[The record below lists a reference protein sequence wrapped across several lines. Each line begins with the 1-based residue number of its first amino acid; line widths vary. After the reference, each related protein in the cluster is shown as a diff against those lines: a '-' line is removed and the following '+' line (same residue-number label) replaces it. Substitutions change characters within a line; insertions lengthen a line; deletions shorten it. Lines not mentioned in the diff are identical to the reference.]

1 MNFTHASDI
10 ILFSNYFG
18 RILIM
23 LQLYWSIAAVID
35 FLIVY
40 NLNLVNSAWD
50 FWIPL
55 LMHIGILALLC
66 GIHFVFIVL
75 YSLVVDRNK
84 EVRNIHNS
92 HRAVLLYTLKLYFQ
106 LAQVKI
112 RATGVDKVPDDGKFL
127 FVGNHISSYDP
138 MVALWTLRK
147 KNLAFVSKK
156 ENLYIKFGGKYIH
169 KAGCLGLDREN
180 NREAVK
186 TINEAAKRIT
196 DGVSA
201 MGIYPEGWVNKTG
214 EGLLTFRNGS
224 FKIAKKA
231 KVPIVIGVMNN
242 TRSIDK
248 NRFRRRTEVRFNIV
262 DVIPYEAIA
271 DLKTSEISEMV
282 YEKIYNALEKK

>member
-1 MNFTHASDI
+1 
-10 ILFSNYFG
+10 
-18 RILIM
+18 M
-23 LQLYWSIAAVID
+23 LQLYWSIAAVFD

-40 NLNLVNSAWD
+40 NLNLVNSVWD

-55 LMHIGILALLC
+55 LMHVGILAVMCAL
-66 GIHFVFIVL
+66 HFIFIVL

-84 EVRNIHNS
+84 EVKNIRNS

-112 RATGVDKVPDDGKFL
+112 KVTGVEKVPDDGKFL

-138 MVALWTLRK
+138 MIALWTLRK

-186 TINEAAKRIT
+186 TINEAARRIT

-214 EGLLTFRNGS
+214 EGLLPFRNGS
-224 FKIAKKA
+224 FKVAKKA
-231 KVPIVIGVMNN
+231 KVPIVVGVINN

-248 NRFRRRTEVRFNIV
+248 NRFRRKTEIRFNIIE
-262 DVIPYEAIA
+262 VIPYEKIA
-271 DLKTSEISEMV
+271 DLKTSEISDMV

>member
-55 LMHIGILALLC
+55 LMHVGILALLC

-92 HRAVLLYTLKLYFQ
+92 HRAVLLYTVKLYFQ

-186 TINEAAKRIT
+186 TINEAARRIT

-248 NRFRRRTEVRFNIV
+248 NRFRRRTEVHFNIV